1 MIARDQTF
9 SDMRVVL
16 DGMGVPSTTA
26 LSRHTRQTTE
36 AYYAG
41 DLSPAGAPSLRM
53 PISAASTSSC

>member
-16 DGMGVPSTTA
+16 MGVPSTTA